1 MMERQSPWQSIPVL
15 LRCNLSLAVAAAA
28 LTGFL
33 YSNRV
38 PTWRAFAVFAG
49 VFLLASAA
57 SALNQ
62 YQERRVDSLMER
74 TRGRPLPGQRIGGI
88 CALLIALVT
97 GMSGL
102 FLLFFTAPPLAGG
115 IALFT
120 LVWYTGVYTP
130 LKRKSRYA
138 VFIGAI
144 AGATAPMIGWAAAG
158 GPVTVPCI
166 VICLFMY
173 LWQIAHF
180 LLLQIRYGQ
189 EYERAGLPSLA
200 ASMNGE
206 RFGITVFVWIL
217 ATAGGALLFPVFY
230 VLTNT
235 ALMAALILGICLFV
249 IYFHGILVRRKKEF
263 NPAPAFRCMYLFQ
276 GFVFALLIAEG
287 LLANSSFSPAGSPPV
302 SSTLQA
308 LSSNSVRCSFFLNAC
323 AFLPLERWM
332 NRKPQP

>member
-1 MMERQSPWQSIPVL
+1 VPPRQPGRPPV
-15 LRCNLSLAVAAAA
+15 SAAATA
-28 LTGFL
+28 AAKVDAAQARTQARLDADPSYQAQRG
-33 YSNRV
+33 
-38 PTWRAFAVFAG
+38 RA
-49 VFLLASAA
+49 
-57 SALNQ
+57 
-62 YQERRVDSLMER
+62 QEAER
-74 TRGRPLPGQRIGGI
+74 TARHAAEKARLSAEELSQKGESYRGDP
-88 CALLIALVT
+88 
-97 GMSGL
+97 
-102 FLLFFTAPPLAGG
+102 
-115 IALFT
+115 
-120 LVWYTGVYTP
+120 
-130 LKRKSRYA
+130 
-138 VFIGAI
+138 
-144 AGATAPMIGWAAAG
+144 
-158 GPVTVPCI
+158 
-166 VICLFMY
+166 LFMY

-180 LLLQIRYGQ
+180 LLLQIRYGR

-263 NPAPAFRCMYLFQ
+263 NPTPAFRCMYLFQ

-332 NRKPQP
+332 NRKPQF

>member
-1 MMERQSPWQSIPVL
+1 MMERQSPWQSIPAL
-15 LRCNLSLAVAAAA
+15 LRCNLSLMVAASA

-33 YSNRV
+33 YSNRAV
-38 PTWRAFAVFAG
+38 AWRALAVFAG
-49 VFLLASAA
+49 VFLLAGSA

-62 YQERRVDSLMER
+62 YQERRIDSLMER
-74 TRGRPLPGQRIGGI
+74 TRGRPLPGQRIGAFH
-88 CALLIALVT
+88 ALLITLIT
-97 GMSGL
+97 GLCGL
-102 FLLFFTAPPLAGG
+102 FLLFIIVPPLAGG

-120 LVWYTGVYTP
+120 LAWYAGVYTP

-180 LLLQIRYGQ
+180 LLLQIRYGR

-206 RFGITVFVWIL
+206 RFRITVFVWIL
-217 ATAGGALLFPVFY
+217 ATAGGALLLPVFY

-235 ALMAALILGICLFV
+235 VLAAALILGICLFV
-249 IYFHGILVRRKKEF
+249 YYFHRILVRRKKEF
-263 NPAPAFRCMYLFQ
+263 NPTPAFRCMYLFQ
-276 GFVFALLIAEG
+276 GFVFALLIAQG
-287 LLANSSFSPAGSPPV
+287 LLV
-302 SSTLQA
+302 K
-308 LSSNSVRCSFFLNAC
+308 SV
-323 AFLPLERWM
+323 
-332 NRKPQP
+332 